1 MRRRTQLSAA
11 ALALA
16 RTLLTLPALART
28 GPKSRQTEQASG
40 SHAAKDL
47 LPAAYALLSTLPALA
62 RTLLSTLLSLPALST
77 LLSLPALRSRLL
89 YLLARAL
96 LYSTTNN

>member
-1 MRRRTQLSAA
+1 MRQTVFEDVSDAINRVVGAVRRRKDDAA
-11 ALALA
+11 I
-16 RTLLTLPALART
+16 RT
-28 GPKSRQTEQASG
+28 
-40 SHAAKDL
+40 
-47 LPAAYALLSTLPALA
+47 LLSTLPALA
-62 RTLLSTLLSLPALST
+62 RTLLST